1 MHESEKWKWSRSVVS
16 DSSRPHGL
24 QPTRLL
30 HPWDFPGKSTG
41 VGCHCLLHQF
51 YNLLEILCH
60 KECILH
66 ISIQLIIIEEKN
78 SLYNWSYTCA
88 NSPSF
93 LPECLNCL
101 SIQFTIVT
109 NIKQRFLLCD
119 KHRDGV
125 EGLVA
130 GRQYRNVAFLS
141 GPSNLVGKH
150 DGEGSL
156 ETLASG

>member
-1 MHESEKWKWSRSVVS
+1 M
-16 DSSRPHGL
+16 
-24 QPTRLL
+24 
-30 HPWDFPGKSTG
+30 
-41 VGCHCLLHQF
+41 
-51 YNLLEILCH
+51 
-60 KECILH
+60 H
-66 ISIQLIIIEEKN
+66 ISIQLIIIEGKN

-93 LPECLNCL
+93 LHECLNCL
-101 SIQFTIVT
+101 SVQVTIVT
-109 NIKQRFLLCD
+109 NIKQRFVLCD

-130 GRQYRNVAFLS
+130 GKQYRHVAFLS

-150 DGEGSL
+150 NEEGSL